1 MSGLMGDSAA
11 GTSGRAAAK
20 TSTLQASYRVTTAV
34 EGLAIPLF
42 WGRARLRPNIIF
54 CWGWQ
59 AITQPAPSQSMGK
72 GGGSPAG
79 AARYVYTIYALRP
92 LPSPVRMN

>member
-11 GTSGRAAAK
+11 GSSSRPAAK
-20 TSTLQASYRVTTAV
+20 TSTIQASYRVTTAV

-42 WGRARLRPNIIF
+42 YGRNRLQPNIF
-54 CWGWQ
+54 SSWGWQ
-59 AITQPAPSQSMGK
+59 AIAKQSPSQSMGK

-79 AARYVYTIYALRP
+79 GAQYVYTI
-92 LPSPVRMN
+92 

>member
-34 EGLAIPLF
+34 EGLAIPILY
-42 WGRARLRPNIIF
+42 GRNRLQPNIF
-54 CWGWQ
+54 FTWGWQ
-59 AITQPAPSQSMGK
+59 AIAQQSPSQSMGK

-79 AARYVYTIYALRP
+79 GAQYVYTI
-92 LPSPVRMN
+92 